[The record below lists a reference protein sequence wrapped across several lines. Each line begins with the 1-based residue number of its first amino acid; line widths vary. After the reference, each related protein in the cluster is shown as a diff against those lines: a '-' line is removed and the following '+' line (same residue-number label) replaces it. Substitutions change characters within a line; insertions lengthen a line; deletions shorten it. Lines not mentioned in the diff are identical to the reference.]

1 MFKKK
6 PVPNLSHSQQLE
18 AVHICASTIGDVMA
32 ICSVSA
38 KRKGEKLKKRFVIA
52 LGAGDQELLETL
64 LVRPKKDRAV
74 ARFWSRVAGGGL
86 GSLHRGIPGGF

>member
-18 AVHICASTIGDVMA
+18 AVHICASTIGDVMT

-38 KRKGEKLKKRFVIA
+38 KRKGEKLKKRFVVS
-52 LGAGDQELLETL
+52 LKE
-64 LVRPKKDRAV
+64 RV
-74 ARFWSRVAGGGL
+74 AREGL
-86 GSLHRGIPGGF
+86 ATSSS